1 MSNIVIVGSGPAG
14 VSAALYAVRAGV
26 QTTVLTKGS
35 GALAR
40 AETIENYYGFA
51 QPVSGQELERR
62 SIENAR
68 RLGVQFV
75 QTEAVG
81 LTWTD
86 RLTVETLAGAYP
98 ADAVILA
105 TGASRAVPRIPGLT
119 GLELAQ
125 RVQRHGLAVKVV
137 IVTTFARGGFL
148 RRALD
153 AGVQGY
159 LLKDAPAEKL
169 ADALRQVHRGGR
181 AIDPQLALEAW
192 SEGDPLSDR
201 ERQVLRLAGEGL
213 GAGEIAAQLNL
224 SNGTVRNYLSE
235 AIGKLG
241 VGNRIEAYRLARQK
255 GWL

>member
-51 QPVSGQELERR
+51 QPVSGPELERR

-105 TGASRAVPRIPGLT
+105 TG
-119 GLELAQ
+119 
-125 RVQRHGLAVKVV
+125 
-137 IVTTFARGGFL
+137 TFLKGKIFVGEYSEESGPDGMHPAAHLSDSLRSLGITL
-148 RRALD
+148 RRFKTGTPARVHGNSVDFTRLEEQH
-153 AGVQGY
+153 AGRG
-159 LLKDAPAEKL
+159 LLRHRSRHPAK
-169 ADALRQVHRGGR
+169 
-181 AIDPQLALEAW
+181 
-192 SEGDPLSDR
+192 
-201 ERQVLRLAGEGL
+201 
-213 GAGEIAAQLNL
+213 
-224 SNGTVRNYLSE
+224 
-235 AIGKLG
+235 
-241 VGNRIEAYRLARQK
+241 
-255 GWL
+255 